1 MSTGLTAR
9 YEELRSDVLL
19 DSRGHGQGL
28 GMALFLHRGMLAWMR
43 AWPGLPACSPQQ
55 AYPEPRPLLQS
66 APDSILP
73 PDVRSQMTAV
83 VAAMILG
90 QQQEACYE
98 R

>member
-1 MSTGLTAR
+1 MSPGLTAR
-9 YEELRSDVLL
+9 YEELRSDVLH
-19 DSRGHGQGL
+19 DFRGHGQGL
-28 GMALFLHRGMLAWMR
+28 GIALFLHRGMLAWMR
-43 AWPGLPACSPQQ
+43 AWPRSLGCSPQQ
-55 AYPEPRPLLQS
+55 AYPEQRPLLPS
-66 APDSILP
+66 ASDSILP